1 MLAQTAKEF
10 PSLSVWLTND
20 LRDVLEGHDMS
31 LVWRRDGPRGFPADA
46 VARERAYRKM
56 VSLKTGG
63 LFRLLGH
70 LVLDNDSMDE
80 TFTTLGYV
88 MSAW

>member
-1 MLAQTAKEF
+1 
-10 PSLSVWLTND
+10 
-20 LRDVLEGHDMS
+20 MS
-31 LVWRRDGPRGFPADA
+31 LVWRRDGLDGFPADA
-46 VARERAYRKM
+46 SARERAYREM

-70 LVLDNDSMDE
+70 LVLENDSMDE

-88 MSAW
+88 TFLP

>member
-1 MLAQTAKEF
+1 
-10 PSLSVWLTND
+10 
-20 LRDVLEGHDMS
+20 MS
-31 LVWRRDGPRGFPADA
+31 LVWRRDGLGGFPADA
-46 VARERAYRKM
+46 AARERAYREM

-63 LFRLLGH
+63 LFRSLGH

-80 TFTTLGYV
+80 AFTTLGYV